1 MKTLSMFPNIILL
14 LLHGMLVACDRE
26 VPVDTSNPSELTLEV
41 TLAKDGSGVADIQA
55 LATHAIEYQLFVN
68 GGSDPVAT
76 NSSGTFRYTFLRSG
90 IYIVEVR
97 AFGSSGK
104 FVKETREVLVSMEDA
119 VPLDKGYSTSL
130 VQKGY
135 ELQWNDEF
143 EGNSVNLSN
152 WKFEIGNGC
161 PNNCGWGNN
170 EKEYYR
176 KENTTVA
183 EGVLKIEARAESFQ
197 GFPYTSSRLISER
210 LQSFRYGRVDIRA
223 LLPKGQG
230 LWPALWM
237 LGSNIGSVGWPSCG
251 EIDIMEMIG
260 GQGRDNT
267 VHGTIH
273 WDNNG
278 EHAKVG
284 GSSSLPV
291 GTFADEYH
299 VFTIL
304 WDETSIKWLV
314 NDRAYYSVS
323 IEGESMGEFHQPFF
337 FILNV
342 AVGGNWPGSPDNSTI
357 FPQSMKVDYVRV
369 FQKQN

>member
-1 MKTLSMFPNIILL
+1 MFPKSIFILL
-14 LLHGMLVACDRE
+14 IGLLMACSPE
-26 VPVDTSNPSELTLEV
+26 ESIDTTNPSNLSLEV
-41 TLAKDGSGVADIQA
+41 TLAGDGSGLAAIQA
-55 LATHAIEYQLFVN
+55 VATNATVYQLFVN
-68 GGSDPVAT
+68 GVTDPVET
-76 NSSGTFRYTFLRSG
+76 NTSGAFQYRFLRSG
-90 IYIVEVR
+90 IYTVEVR

-104 FVKETREVLVSMEDA
+104 FIKETREVLVSLDDGIT
-119 VPLDKGYSTSL
+119 LDKGYSTSL
-130 VQKGY
+130 VQAGY
-135 ELQWNDEF
+135 KLLWKDEF
-143 EGNSVNLSN
+143 DGSSVNLSN

-176 KENTTVA
+176 KENTSVGG
-183 EGVLKIEARAESFQ
+183 GVLKIEARSESFQ

-210 LQSFRYGRVDIRA
+210 LQSFKYGRVDIRA

-237 LGSNIGSVGWPSCG
+237 LGSNIGTVGWPACG
-251 EIDIMEMIG
+251 EIDIMELIG
-260 GQGRDNT
+260 GQGKDNT
-267 VHGTIH
+267 IYGTIH

-278 EHAKVG
+278 EYAKIG
-284 GSSSLPV
+284 GSSSLSG

-299 VFTIL
+299 VFTLL
-304 WDETSIKWLV
+304 WDETSMKWLI
-314 NDRAYYSVS
+314 NDREYYSVS
-323 IEGESMGEFHQPFF
+323 IKEDSMSEFHQQFF

-342 AVGGNWPGSPDNSTI
+342 AVGGNWPGSPDHTTL